1 MDSAVEQIKAK
12 LSINEVVG
20 QYVQLKKA
28 GRNYTAKCPFHTERT
43 PSFFVSPERG
53 TYMCFGCGK
62 KGDAFSF
69 VQEIEG
75 VDFPT
80 ALRQLAEKAGITL
93 ERNFTRE
100 KKDVE
105 HDERLRDVCEEA
117 TKFFESKLQG
127 NTSAKKYLE
136 TRGVHTDTVSAWKLG
151 LAPAEWRTLV
161 EHLLGEGFTKDEI
174 FDAGLAIRSEK
185 KMGEIYDRFRGR
197 IMFPIADSAHKIIA
211 FSGRFFSALGGSASG
226 GEQDSAKYVNSPET
240 ALFKKSRT
248 LYGFDRAKQYIRK
261 LDCILL
267 VEGQFDLIMAHQTGL
282 PFAVALSGTALTRE
296 HLSLLSRLSKRLVL
310 ALDADAAGVRSGLR
324 SAEMALRAG
333 FDVKIPTFAE
343 GKDPADVAREN
354 PELLKAAVRTS
365 RSAIEFFLE
374 VLRPHA
380 KDERGYKKLVEAQ
393 ILPLIAAI
401 PSKIEQEHF
410 VRIVA
415 QKIGVSEGAVLS
427 EIAKVK
433 SNVQAG
439 AEENVIEKASLP
451 AFSALE
457 NKIGMLLFHFGK
469 DSPVGKRLM
478 ELAGEARLSEVEI
491 GLASYTEMLRF
502 KFENEIG
509 EPADESKVV
518 LDMLGDIELAVM
530 KEKMGTVGEDTKQI
544 QELARRTQELRK

>member
-20 QYVQLKKA
+20 QYLTLKKA
-28 GRNYTAKCPFHTERT
+28 GRNFTARCPFHNERT
-43 PSFFVSPERG
+43 PSFYVSPERG

-80 ALRQLAEKAGITL
+80 ALRGLAEKAGVKL

-117 TKFFESKLQG
+117 TKFFEMTLKEH
-127 NTSAKKYLE
+127 TAAKQYLL
-136 TRGVHTDTVSAWKLG
+136 TRGVTKETALG
-151 LAPAEWRTLV
+151 WRLGYAQPEWRKLV
-161 EHLLGEGFTKDEI
+161 EYLLAKNFTKDEI
-174 FDAGLAIRSEK
+174 FDAGLGIRSEK
-185 KMGEIYDRFRGR
+185 KAGEVYDRFRGR
-197 IMFPIADSAHKIIA
+197 IMFPIADSAGKIIA
-211 FSGRFFSALGGSASG
+211 FSGRFFERTQGMK
-226 GEQDSAKYVNSPET
+226 DDVDPAKYVNSPET

-248 LYGFDRAKQYIRK
+248 LYGFDKAKNYIRK

-267 VEGQFDLIMAHQTGL
+267 VEGQFDLIMSHQTGL
-282 PFAVALSGTALTRE
+282 PFAVALSGTALTPE

-310 ALDADAAGVRSGLR
+310 ALDADAAGLRSGLR
-324 SAEMALRAG
+324 SAAMALQAG
-333 FDVKIPTFAE
+333 FDVKIPTFLE

-365 RSAIEFFLE
+365 VSAVEFFLDT
-374 VLRPHA
+374 LRLQA
-380 KDERGYKKLVEAQ
+380 KDERGYKKLVEAEV
-393 ILPLIAAI
+393 LPLIAVI

-415 QKIGVSEGAVLS
+415 SKIGVSEGAVQA

-433 SNVQAG
+433 VSGV
-439 AEENVIEKASLP
+439 EETGESLTTEASKPVFLP
-451 AFSALE
+451 LE
-457 NKIGMLLFHFGK
+457 NKIGMLLYHFGK
-469 DSPVGKRLM
+469 ESEVGVRLA
-478 ELAGEARLSEVEI
+478 ELAGRSRIAELEQA
-491 GLASYTEMLRF
+491 LAPHKEMLQF
-502 KFENEIG
+502 KFESEVG
-509 EPADESKVV
+509 EHADEAKVTG
-518 LDMLGDIELAVM
+518 DMLVEIERMLVR
-530 KEKMGTVGEDTKQI
+530 EKMAGAGEDTKQI
-544 QELARRTQELRK
+544 QDLARRTQELRQ